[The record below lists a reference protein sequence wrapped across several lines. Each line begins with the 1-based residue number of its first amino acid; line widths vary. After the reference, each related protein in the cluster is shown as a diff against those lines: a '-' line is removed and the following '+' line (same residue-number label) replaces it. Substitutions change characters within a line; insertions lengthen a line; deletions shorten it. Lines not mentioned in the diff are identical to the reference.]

1 MKRLG
6 LLLLLCGFH
15 QPATFEAS
23 INDGG
28 GNRVYF
34 DGSPRQRGYDCSACH
49 TLGEGTITA
58 TAAFPS
64 SYQPSMQ
71 YTVTVALAGE
81 HAGFGTANNQN
92 GFVAEVVDDGGA
104 PAGAFAAQADAT
116 TTVIDDGNVIA
127 GEGKDVAMWSFA
139 WTAPAAGR
147 GPITLHL
154 GMVDGDGAAS
164 ASVPQNDPGGDDAT
178 AVHLRACEAGAACGP
193 VAAPPQTDA
202 RVGGCQA
209 GGTSAPWLV
218 VLALAVVC
226 LLRRRRRL
234 VVAAFVLAG
243 CYDPLAPSDCPD
255 HVCGA
260 ETTDAG
266 SSCKE
271 SWTCTAWETSP
282 GTDQATRS
290 CTDTNMVGT
299 SECKPATTATLPALD
314 MEAFKCR
321 VAPIF
326 QRGCGQLACHGTD
339 TGHAFR
345 LYTRGR
351 LRNNEMVF
359 PVNTCNENQAVKVN
373 LQMRGTATVMC
384 EGWSKHTA
392 TEWQKNFDSARS
404 FMLDVTSPDDSLIL
418 REAAKGGLP
427 HAQVKLFAPGD
438 ADYVTIRNWLGGASL
453 GTTCNTGSN

>member
-34 DGSPRQRGYDCSACH
+34 DGSPRQRGYDCTACH
-49 TLGEGTITA
+49 TQPAGRITA
-58 TAAFPS
+58 TVTFPS
-64 SYQPSMQ
+64 SYQPSTT
-71 YTVTVALAGE
+71 YTVTVALTGE

-92 GFVAEVVDDGGA
+92 GFVAEAVDDSGV
-104 PAGAFAAQADAT
+104 PAGALVPPTDASAIS
-116 TTVIDDGNVIA
+116 IDDGDVVA
-127 GEGKDVAMWSFA
+127 GEGKDIAMWSFA

-164 ASVPQNDPGGDDAT
+164 AAVPQNDPGGDDVAV
-178 AVHLRACEAGAACGP
+178 VHLRACEAGAACP
-193 VAAPPQTDA
+193 SRAAPPQTDA
-202 RVGGCQA
+202 RVGGCQTGDA
-209 GGTSAPWLV
+209 GSPLLV
-218 VLALAVVC
+218 ILGLAVLRALRRKRVLA
-226 LLRRRRRL
+226 
-234 VVAAFVLAG
+234 AAFVLGG
-243 CYDPLAPSDCPD
+243 CYAPLTPADCPD
-255 HVCGA
+255 HVCGT
-260 ETTDAG
+260 ETADAG
-266 SSCKE
+266 TGCKE
-271 SWTCTAWETSP
+271 SWVCTAWESAP

-290 CTDTNMVGT
+290 CTDNNNAGT
-299 SECKPATTATLPALD
+299 TECKPATSATLPALD

-326 QRGCGQLACHGTD
+326 QRGCGQLGCHGTD

-359 PVNTCNENQAVKVN
+359 PVNTCNENPQVKVN

-438 ADYVTIRNWLGGASL
+438 ADYVTIHDWLGGASL

>member
-1 MKRLG
+1 MKRLL

-49 TLGEGTITA
+49 TLGEHRITA
-58 TAAFPS
+58 LVAFPA
-64 SYQPSMQ
+64 SYQPSTA
-71 YTVTVALAGE
+71 YTISVALAGE
-81 HAGFGTANNQN
+81 HAGIATANNQN
-92 GFVAEVVDDGGA
+92 GFVAETVSDDGA
-104 PAGAFAAQADAT
+104 PAGVLAPDGDAT
-116 TTVIDDGNVIA
+116 TTSIDDGAVIA
-127 GEGKDVAMWSFA
+127 GEGRDLTMWSFQ
-139 WTAPAAGR
+139 WTAPPPGR

-164 ASVPQNDPGGDDAT
+164 ASVPQNDPGGDDV
-178 AVHLRACEAGAACGP
+178 AVVHVRACESGAACP
-193 VAAPPQTDA
+193 PAVAPAQTDA
-202 RVGGCQA
+202 RVGGCETGA
-209 GGTSAPWLV
+209 PASPWLV
-218 VLALAVVC
+218 LIAIAIARVLRRKRVLA
-226 LLRRRRRL
+226 
-234 VVAAFVLAG
+234 AAFVLAG
-243 CYDPLAPSDCPD
+243 CYDALAPMDCPD
-255 HVCGA
+255 HVCSGA
-260 ETTDAG
+260 SADAG

-271 SWTCTAWETSP
+271 SWVCTAWEAMP
-282 GTDQATRS
+282 GSDQATRT
-290 CTDTNMVGT
+290 CTDKNMLGT
-299 SECKPATTATLPALD
+299 TECEPATTATLPALD
-314 MEAFKCR
+314 LEAFKCR

-326 QRGCGQLACHGTD
+326 QRGCGQLGCHGAE

-351 LRNNEMVF
+351 LRNNEMVY
-359 PVNTCNENQAVKVN
+359 PVNTCNENPAVKVN
-373 LQMRGTATVMC
+373 LQDRGTATVMC

-438 ADYVTIRNWLGGASL
+438 PDYVTIRDWLAGATL